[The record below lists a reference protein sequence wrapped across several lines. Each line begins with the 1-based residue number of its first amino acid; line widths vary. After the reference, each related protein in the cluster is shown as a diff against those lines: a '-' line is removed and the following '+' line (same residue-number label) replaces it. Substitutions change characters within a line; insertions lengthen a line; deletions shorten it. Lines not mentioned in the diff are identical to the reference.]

1 MALTTVNLSG
11 LATGAKP
18 GLIELSTVTVDGLT
32 SVSDV
37 TFQNLSTD
45 FDAFVI
51 NAHIYPATDNTQLYC
66 GFLDSAGNLAG
77 YHSTAKFGFS
87 YMNDGTATTDPFDP
101 VGKLGPLMGA
111 HSTNSRHEGMRLT
124 GTLLGRNFV
133 YNDATQAPP
142 VFLGNYQSNT
152 TGTDPQG
159 GSFYVCMDGYGGN
172 PETITGIKFYM
183 SSGNIFE
190 GYFRI
195 YGMSGT

>member
-18 GLIELSTVTVDGLT
+18 GLIEQATVNITSAVASVSLT
-32 SVSDV
+32 S
-37 TFQNLSTD
+37 LSTD

-51 NAHIYPATDNTQLYC
+51 NAHIYPASDNTQLYC

-77 YHSTAKFGFS
+77 YHSTAKFGFYYDS
-87 YMNDGTATTDPFDP
+87 NGTGTLDYYDP
-101 VGKLGPLMGA
+101 VGRIGKVMGA
-111 HSTNSRHEGMRLT
+111 SSATSTLEGMRLN

-133 YNDATQAPP
+133 YNGATESAP
-142 VFLGNYQSNT
+142 VFLGNYQSQT
-152 TGTDPQG
+152 TGTACQG
-159 GSFYVCMDGYGGN
+159 GSFYVSMDGYGGN
-172 PETITGIKFYM
+172 AETIAGIKFYM
-183 SSGNIFE
+183 SSGNIAD